1 MTKKDLK
8 EIIDP
13 KHYQEVVPGFQYI
26 HTMEYILRPRLELLR
41 VLREEYGVPEELLKE
56 IDSLPMVGHLRGQA
70 FKYQMRSGKK
80 DPVLQENKKA
90 AWYLNYL
97 NEYLER
103 KDLNG

>member
-1 MTKKDLK
+1 MTDKLK
-8 EIIDP
+8 EVIDP

-26 HTMEYILRPRLELLR
+26 HTMEYILKPRLALIKKLS
-41 VLREEYGVPEELLKE
+41 EEYGVPDELLKE
-56 IDSLPMVGHLRGQA
+56 IDALPMVGHLRGQA

-80 DPVLQENKKA
+80 DAVLQENKKA

-103 KDLNG
+103 KGLDA